1 LSYNKQFIVF
11 LFQHTL
17 IYHQLALNVPLYS
30 LLTYAHPTAL
40 PAGTRVAVRF
50 RKRLMAA
57 VVWESNVQPEIDISK
72 ILPIETVF
80 SDGWQLPAGWRALL
94 SFTARYYHYP
104 LGQAVMAALP
114 KGLRQPAAVPLPR
127 QEMMYT
133 LSTSGR
139 LQPPPPARFHKQH
152 AVWQCLQSAPVTLQ
166 QLKTK
171 HTQAAHYLNQWQQ
184 QGWIEA
190 KPVPACGSI
199 PASQHHLNQ
208 QQQHASTSIQAK
220 YNQFAPFLL
229 FGITGSG
236 KTEVYFDIM
245 AKVLQ
250 QDKQVLFLLPE
261 INLTPQLM
269 QRVRQRFP
277 HTVTA
282 VLHSQTAAGQR
293 TSNYLQAALGQAA
306 LVIGTRLAVFTPMHN
321 LGLIVVD
328 EEHDYSF
335 KQESELRYQARDL
348 AVWRARQTSCPIVL
362 GSATPS
368 LESWYKTQQGDY
380 QLLQLSERAHAS
392 AQLPQIH
399 LLDIRRLP
407 LDNGFSDIIKQKLQT
422 NFIHGGLS
430 MVYLNRR
437 GFAPAL
443 FCAACGHTFGCP
455 NCSAK
460 MVLHQHAGQLRCHHC
475 DFHQRIPYCCP
486 ECGNQDLNA
495 VGQGTQR
502 IEETLQHLLP
512 DARILRV
519 DRDSTTHRQDWAE
532 IYSKIMQRQ
541 VDVLV
546 GTQMLA
552 KGHDFPHLNLVVV
565 LNADNSL
572 YSADFRAPE
581 RLFAELM
588 QVSGRAGRA
597 DCSGEVW
604 VQTRQP
610 EHKVYQ
616 ALAAQNYVTFAT
628 AELAERQEM
637 GMPPFSYMAAIRAD
651 AKTMREAQELLR
663 QALQG
668 IGQQQ
673 PLPASVSAFG
683 PVPMLMARLAGYERA
698 QVFLESKNRR
708 DLHHS
713 ISIWQSW
720 LQHLEKIYPR
730 TRWLIDVDPL
740 EM

>member
-1 LSYNKQFIVF
+1 MPF
-11 LFQHTL
+11 LFLLTL

-30 LLTYAHPTAL
+30 LLTYAHTTAL

-50 RKRLMAA
+50 RKRLVAA
-57 VVWESNVQPEIDISK
+57 IVWESNVEPEIDISK
-72 ILPIETVF
+72 IRPIESVL
-80 SDGWQLPAGWRALL
+80 SDDWQLPEDWRTLL

-114 KGLRQPAAVPLPR
+114 KGLRQPEVVQLP
-127 QEMMYT
+127 QPEVIYT
-133 LSTSGR
+133 LNALGHE
-139 LQPPPPARFHKQH
+139 QPPPPARFHKQN
-152 AVWQCLQSAPVTLQ
+152 ALWQHLQATSATLQ
-166 QLKTK
+166 QLKTI
-171 HTQAAHYLNQWQQ
+171 HSQAVHYLNQWQL
-184 QGWIEA
+184 QGWIQTTS
-190 KPVPACGSI
+190 VPACGSI
-199 PASQHHLNQ
+199 PESRHQLNQ
-208 QQQHASTSIQAK
+208 QQLLASTTVQNK
-220 YNQFAPFLL
+220 FGQFAPFLL
-229 FGITGSG
+229 YGITGSG

-245 AKVLQ
+245 AKILQ
-250 QDKQVLFLLPE
+250 QGKQVLFLLPE
-261 INLTPQLM
+261 INLTPQLL

-277 HTVTA
+277 HTITA
-282 VLHSQTAAGQR
+282 LLHSQTAAGQR
-293 TSNYLQAALGQAA
+293 TTNYLQAALGQAA
-306 LVIGTRLAVFTPMHN
+306 LIIGTRLAVFTPMHN

-348 AVWRARQTSCPIVL
+348 AVWRAQQAGCPIVL

-368 LESWYKTQQGDY
+368 LESWYKAQQKDY
-380 QLLQLSERAHAS
+380 QLLQLSERAHIS

-399 LLDIRRLP
+399 LVDIRRLP
-407 LDNGFSDIIKQKLQT
+407 LDNGLSDIIKQKLQT
-422 NFIHGGLS
+422 NFANGGLS

-475 DFHQRIPYCCP
+475 DFHQRIPHCCP
-486 ECGNQDLNA
+486 ECGNQDLTA

-502 IEETLQHLLP
+502 IEENLQYLLP
-512 DARILRV
+512 KARILRV
-519 DRDSTTHRQDWAE
+519 DRDSTTHRQDWSD
-532 IYSKIMQRQ
+532 IYSKIINRQ
-541 VDVLV
+541 VDILI

-552 KGHDFPHLNLVVV
+552 KGHDFPQLNLVVV

-597 DCSGEVW
+597 ECSGEVW

-628 AELAERQEM
+628 AELTERQEL

-651 AKTMREAQELLR
+651 ARTMREAQELLR

-673 PLPASVSAFG
+673 SLPPSVSIFG

-698 QVFLESKNRR
+698 QVFLESHNRR
-708 DLHHS
+708 ELHHS
-713 ISIWQSW
+713 ITIWQSW
-720 LQHLEKIYPR
+720 LLHLEKTSPH

>member
-1 LSYNKQFIVF
+1 MPF
-11 LFQHTL
+11 LFLLTL

-30 LLTYAHPTAL
+30 LLTYAHTTAL

-57 VVWESNVQPEIDISK
+57 IVWESNVEPEIDISK
-72 ILPIETVF
+72 IRPIESVL
-80 SDGWQLPAGWRALL
+80 SDDWQLPEDWRTLL

-114 KGLRQPAAVPLPR
+114 KGLRQPEVVQLPR
-127 QEMMYT
+127 PEVIYT
-133 LSTSGR
+133 LNTLGR
-139 LQPPPPARFHKQH
+139 EQPPPPARFHKQN
-152 AVWQCLQSAPVTLQ
+152 ALWQHLQTTSATLQ
-166 QLKTK
+166 QLKTI
-171 HTQAAHYLNQWQQ
+171 HSQAAHYLNQWQL
-184 QGWIEA
+184 QGWIQA
-190 KPVPACGSI
+190 TSVPACGSI
-199 PASQHHLNQ
+199 PESRHQLNQ
-208 QQQHASTSIQAK
+208 QQLLASTTVQNK
-220 YNQFAPFLL
+220 FGQFAPFLL
-229 FGITGSG
+229 YGITGSG

-245 AKVLQ
+245 AKILQ
-250 QDKQVLFLLPE
+250 QGKQVLFLLPE
-261 INLTPQLM
+261 INLTPQLL

-277 HTVTA
+277 HTITA
-282 VLHSQTAAGQR
+282 LLHSQTAAGQR
-293 TSNYLQAALGQAA
+293 TTNYLQAALGQAA
-306 LVIGTRLAVFTPMHN
+306 LIIGTRLAVFTPMHN

-348 AVWRARQTSCPIVL
+348 AVWRAQQAGCPIVL

-368 LESWYKTQQGDY
+368 LESWYKAQQKDY
-380 QLLQLSERAHAS
+380 QLLQLSERAHIS

-399 LLDIRRLP
+399 LVDIRRLP
-407 LDNGFSDIIKQKLQT
+407 LDNGLSDIIKQKLQT
-422 NFIHGGLS
+422 NFANGGLS

-475 DFHQRIPYCCP
+475 DFHQHIPHCCP
-486 ECGNQDLNA
+486 ECGNQDLTA

-502 IEETLQHLLP
+502 IEENLQYLLP
-512 DARILRV
+512 KARILRV
-519 DRDSTTHRQDWAE
+519 DRDSTAHRQDWSD
-532 IYSKIMQRQ
+532 IYSKIINRQ
-541 VDVLV
+541 VDILI

-552 KGHDFPHLNLVVV
+552 KGHDFPQLNLVVV

-597 DCSGEVW
+597 ECSGEVW

-628 AELAERQEM
+628 AELLERQEL

-651 AKTMREAQELLR
+651 ARTMREAQELLR

-673 PLPASVSAFG
+673 SLPPSVSIFG

-698 QVFLESKNRR
+698 QVFLESHNRR
-708 DLHHS
+708 ELHHS
-713 ISIWQSW
+713 ITIWQSW
-720 LQHLEKIYPR
+720 LLHLEKTSPH

>member
-1 LSYNKQFIVF
+1 MPF
-11 LFQHTL
+11 LFLLTL

-30 LLTYAHPTAL
+30 LLTYSHTTAL

-57 VVWESNVQPEIDISK
+57 IVWESNVEPEIDISK
-72 ILPIETVF
+72 IRPIESVL
-80 SDGWQLPAGWRALL
+80 SDDWQLPEDWRTLL

-114 KGLRQPAAVPLPR
+114 KGLRQPEVVQLPR
-127 QEMMYT
+127 PEVIYT
-133 LSTSGR
+133 LNVLGHE
-139 LQPPPPARFHKQH
+139 QPPPPARFHKQN
-152 AVWQCLQSAPVTLQ
+152 ALWQHLQATSATLQ
-166 QLKTK
+166 QLKTL
-171 HTQAAHYLNQWQQ
+171 HSQAAHYLNQWQL
-184 QGWIEA
+184 QGWIQTTS
-190 KPVPACGSI
+190 VPACGSI
-199 PASQHHLNQ
+199 PESRHQLNQ
-208 QQQHASTSIQAK
+208 QQLLASTTVQNK
-220 YNQFAPFLL
+220 FGQFAPFLL
-229 FGITGSG
+229 YGITGSG

-245 AKVLQ
+245 AKILQ
-250 QDKQVLFLLPE
+250 QGKQVLFLLPE
-261 INLTPQLM
+261 INLTPQLL

-277 HTVTA
+277 HTITA
-282 VLHSQTAAGQR
+282 LLHSQTAAGQR
-293 TSNYLQAALGQAA
+293 TTNYLQAALGQAA
-306 LVIGTRLAVFTPMHN
+306 LIIGTRLAVFTPMHN

-348 AVWRARQTSCPIVL
+348 AVWRAQQAGCPIVL

-368 LESWYKTQQGDY
+368 LESWYKAQQKYY
-380 QLLQLSERAHAS
+380 QLLQLSERAHIS

-399 LLDIRRLP
+399 LVDIRRLP
-407 LDNGFSDIIKQKLQT
+407 LDNGLSDIIKQKLQT
-422 NFIHGGLS
+422 NFANGGLS

-475 DFHQRIPYCCP
+475 DFHQRIPHCCP
-486 ECGNQDLNA
+486 ECGNQDLTA

-502 IEETLQHLLP
+502 IEENLQYLLP
-512 DARILRV
+512 KARILRV
-519 DRDSTTHRQDWAE
+519 DRDSTAHRQDWSD
-532 IYSKIMQRQ
+532 IYSKIINRQ
-541 VDVLV
+541 VDILI

-552 KGHDFPHLNLVVV
+552 KGHDFPQLNLVVV

-597 DCSGEVW
+597 ECSGEVW

-628 AELAERQEM
+628 AELTERQEL

-651 AKTMREAQELLR
+651 ARTMREAQELLR

-673 PLPASVSAFG
+673 SLPPSVSIFG

-698 QVFLESKNRR
+698 QVFLESHNRR
-708 DLHHS
+708 ELHHS
-713 ISIWQSW
+713 ITIWQSW
-720 LQHLEKIYPR
+720 LLHLEKTSPH

>member
-1 LSYNKQFIVF
+1 M
-11 LFQHTL
+11 

-30 LLTYAHPTAL
+30 LLTYAHRTAL

-50 RKRLMAA
+50 RKRLVAA
-57 VVWESNVQPEIDISK
+57 IVWESNVQPEIDISK
-72 ILPIETVF
+72 ILPIETIF
-80 SDGWQLPAGWRALL
+80 SDGWQLPADWRALL

-104 LGQAVMAALP
+104 LGQTVMAALP
-114 KGLRQPAAVPLPR
+114 KGLRQPEAVPLPR

-152 AVWQCLQSAPVTLQ
+152 ALWQCLQSAPATLQ
-166 QLKTK
+166 QLKAR

-184 QGWIEA
+184 QGWIQA

-199 PASQHHLNQ
+199 PASQHQLNK

-220 YNQFAPFLL
+220 FDLFAPFLL
-229 FGITGSG
+229 YGITGSG

-250 QDKQVLFLLPE
+250 QGKQVLFLLPE

-277 HTVTA
+277 HTITA
-282 VLHSQTAAGQR
+282 LLHSQTAAGQR

-348 AVWRARQTSCPIVL
+348 AVWRARQTNCPIVL

-407 LDNGFSDIIKQKLQT
+407 LDNGLSDIIKQKLQA
-422 NFIHGGLS
+422 NFANGGLS

-443 FCAACGHTFGCP
+443 FCAACGHIFGCP

-475 DFHQRIPYCCP
+475 DFHQRIPHCCP
-486 ECGNQDLNA
+486 ECGNQDLTA
-495 VGQGTQR
+495 IGQGTQR
-502 IEETLQHLLP
+502 IEENLQHLLP
-512 DARILRV
+512 NARILRV
-519 DRDSTTHRQDWAE
+519 DRDSTAHRQDWAE
-532 IYSKIMQRQ
+532 IYSRIMQRQ

-597 DCSGEVW
+597 NCRGDVW
-604 VQTRQP
+604 IQTRQP

-616 ALAAQNYVTFAT
+616 ALAAQNYGTFAT
-628 AELAERQEM
+628 AELAERQEL
-637 GMPPFSYMAAIRAD
+637 GMPPFSHMAAIRAD

-668 IGQQQ
+668 IEQQQ
-673 PLPASVSAFG
+673 LLPANVSAFG

-698 QVFLESKNRR
+698 QIFLESKNRR

-720 LQHLEKIYPR
+720 LQHLEKIYPQ

>member
-1 LSYNKQFIVF
+1 M
-11 LFQHTL
+11 

-50 RKRLMAA
+50 RKRLVAA
-57 VVWESNVQPEIDISK
+57 IVWESNVQPKIDINK
-72 ILPIETVF
+72 ILPIETIL
-80 SDGWQLPAGWRALL
+80 SEDWQLPADWRALL

-114 KGLRQPAAVPLPR
+114 KGLRQPEAVPLPH
-127 QEMMYT
+127 QELMYT

-152 AVWQCLQSAPVTLQ
+152 ALWQCLQSAPVTLQ
-166 QLKTK
+166 QLKAK
-171 HTQAAHYLNQWQQ
+171 HTQATNYLNQWQQ
-184 QGWIEA
+184 QGWVQA
-190 KPVPACGSI
+190 KPVPVCGSI
-199 PASQHHLNQ
+199 PASPYQLNQ
-208 QQQHASTSIQAK
+208 QQQHASTLIQAK
-220 YNQFAPFLL
+220 FGQFAPFLL
-229 FGITGSG
+229 YGITGSG

-250 QDKQVLFLLPE
+250 QGRQVLFLLPE

-277 HTVTA
+277 STVT
-282 VLHSQTAAGQR
+282 VILHSQTAAGQR

-348 AVWRARQTSCPIVL
+348 AVWRAQQINCPIVL

-368 LESWYKTQQGDY
+368 LESWYKAQQGAY

-407 LDNGFSDIIKQKLQT
+407 LDNGLSDVIKQKLQA
-422 NFIHGGLS
+422 NFANGGLS
-430 MVYLNRR
+430 MIYLNRR

-443 FCAACGHTFGCP
+443 FCTACGHIFGCP

-475 DFHQRIPYCCP
+475 DFHQRIPHCCP
-486 ECGNQDLNA
+486 ECGNQDLTA

-502 IEETLQHLLP
+502 IEEYLQHLLP

-519 DRDSTTHRQDWAE
+519 DRDNTAHRHDWAA

-541 VDVLV
+541 IDILV

-597 DCSGEVW
+597 NYKGEVW

-616 ALAAQNYVTFAT
+616 ALSTQNYVTFAT
-628 AELAERQEM
+628 AELAERQELC
-637 GMPPFSYMAAIRAD
+637 MPPFSHMAAIRAD

-668 IGQQQ
+668 IEQQQ
-673 PLPASVSAFG
+673 SLPTSVSTFG

-698 QVFLESKNRR
+698 QIFLESKNRR

-713 ISIWQSW
+713 ITIWHSW
-720 LQHLEKIYPR
+720 LQHLEKIYPH